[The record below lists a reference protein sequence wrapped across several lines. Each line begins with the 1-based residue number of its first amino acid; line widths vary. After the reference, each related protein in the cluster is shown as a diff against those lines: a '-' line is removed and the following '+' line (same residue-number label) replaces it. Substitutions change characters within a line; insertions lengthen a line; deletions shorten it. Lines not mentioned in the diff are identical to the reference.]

1 MKPHL
6 ILGLIA
12 TSLPIIANS
21 ISHNWP
27 AVAGWSCCILW
38 IISCMLSEKSI
49 EIKQELI
56 DAQNDLI
63 ETYKKYY
70 PQE

>member
-6 ILGLIA
+6 IFALIA

-21 ISHNWP
+21 ISHNWS
-27 AVAGWSCCILW
+27 AVAGWGCCMLW
-38 IISCMLSEKSI
+38 IVLCMLYEKGLNL
-49 EIKQELI
+49 KQGVI

-63 ETYKKYY
+63 ELYKKYY